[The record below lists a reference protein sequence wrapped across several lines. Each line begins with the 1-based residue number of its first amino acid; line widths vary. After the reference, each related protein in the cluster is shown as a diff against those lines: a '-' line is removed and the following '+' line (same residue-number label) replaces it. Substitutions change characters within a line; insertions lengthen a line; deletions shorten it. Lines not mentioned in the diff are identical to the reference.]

1 MTKEDLNWISIEV
14 GKPEFFEEVMIWCR
28 LKYGKEFIRLNAT
41 YNRDK
46 RLELE
51 GDEWLIDGNRKVMEV
66 KYICKYPEDP
76 E

>member
-1 MTKEDLNWISIEV
+1 MTEEETHWISIEV

-28 LKYGKEFIRLNAT
+28 LKYRKQFERRSAT
-41 YNRDK
+41 YNRGKNIED
-46 RLELE
+46 E
-51 GDEWLIDGNRKVMEV
+51 GDEWLIDGNDKVMEV